1 MIFMTMIPQIDKQ
14 LSNLALAIDWVKQN
28 LKGERRQSAYDNLV
42 KERRK
47 LKKIKNALSLNPAV
61 VLYGA
66 SQCGKSHLASSLLS
80 FDNKSLEIIAKE
92 NGHVEYVP
100 FLTHLNPQGDGEAT
114 GLITR
119 FTIQDVSPIENFS
132 VKVRLMSIKDIVLM
146 LCEGY
151 YNDVTK
157 REPISIG
164 DIETILQSASKGSSV
179 SNHLLDEDDIWDIKD
194 YFDRHISQDMFTNL
208 TTTQYFKRVANIIE
222 SLPRENWTEV
232 VSILWNNNQHFTQL
246 WEQYIMHYAQIDFAD
261 EVYISIN
268 ALLNNTEEPNSLLN
282 VGWLDVLN
290 TNQTQI
296 QLCYY
301 KENNITQKSFSKAYL
316 AALGAEVILHISPD
330 LKNTKTFLKDV
341 DILDFPGARGKE
353 NAVAITGDTIPMILR
368 RGKVSYYFNKYST
381 NREINTLLFCF
392 EPDNFEAKPMGDRL
406 ESWIKDMI
414 GDSPAKRQERL
425 SNYRISPLFFIG
437 TKFNNQLEL
446 KTTDR
451 ADNKGSLNERWI
463 KWFETHL
470 LGSIVTPTNSWFDNW
485 TETQKFF
492 DNIYLL
498 RDFRYSTK
506 IFTGWSS
513 RGNCETAEIVPQDYQ
528 EFRKDLRTS
537 FVENA
542 FVKQHF
548 NNPALCWDEAAVVN
562 KDGSELI
569 IKKLSES
576 SEVIKEARLKNFK
589 SDLADINA
597 MILSEL
603 IKYYHD
609 EKSDSNM
616 LNAKRLAGEA
626 QAALDIAFGRDPYF
640 FGKMMQYF
648 ILNEGDVY
656 RIFHEEFQRTNL
668 TKQKDLGKY
677 VYIRM
682 KAIGLSPDNTFETN
696 LDILSRAYEMKPEDC
711 KQYFESRGIDLQE
724 LFSDLDNGLKN
735 ISQTLAELLEDYWF
749 NTWLRQNNFNALK
762 ELLDETTLTNI
773 LDMLHALYGK
783 LNLTPYIALSIR
795 QYVDKFGTNI
805 DEIQEMIADMC
816 AEILNKFVSNVGY
829 TYLADDAIQSLKEA
843 NEKQQLGLNFSF
855 DDQNEELITPSNI
868 AEIFEAMDD
877 LEAIKNNMGDRL
889 RYIPGVNS
897 RKRWSE
903 LLKIGFIQTQDIP
916 NYDVAANK
924 QLGIIKANFETIK

>member
-1 MIFMTMIPQIDKQ
+1 MVSQIDKQ

-132 VKVRLMSIKDIVLM
+132 VKVKLMSIKDIVLM

-164 DIETILQSASKGSSV
+164 DIEAILQSASKGSSS
-179 SNHLLDEDDIWDIKD
+179 SNHLFDEDDIWDIKD
-194 YFDRHISQDMFTNL
+194 YFDKHISQDMFTNL

-222 SLPRENWTEV
+222 SLPREGWNEV
-232 VSILWNNNQHFTQL
+232 ISVLWNNNQYFTQL
-246 WEQYIMHYAQIDFAD
+246 WEQYILHYAQIDFAD

-268 ALLNNTEEPNSLLN
+268 ALLNNSDEPNTLLN
-282 VGWLDVLN
+282 VGWLDVLK
-290 TNQTQI
+290 TNQTQV

-301 KENNITQKSFSKAYL
+301 KDNNITQKSFSKAYL

-330 LKNTKTFLKDV
+330 LEKTKPFLKDV

-353 NAVAITGDTIPMILR
+353 NAVAITEATIPTILR

-381 NREINTLLFCF
+381 NREISTLLFCF

-406 ESWIKDMI
+406 ETWINDMI
-414 GDSPAKRQERL
+414 GNTPAKRREKL
-425 SNYRISPLFFIG
+425 SNFKISPLFFIG
-437 TKFNNQLEL
+437 TKFNLQLEL
-446 KTTDR
+446 KTSDR
-451 ADNKGSLNERWI
+451 PDNKVSLKERWD

-470 LGSIVTPTNSWFDNW
+470 FGSIVTPTNSWFDNW
-485 TETQKFF
+485 TDVQKYF

-506 IFTGWSS
+506 IFSGWSS
-513 RGNCETAEIVPQDYQ
+513 QGGEEIGEIKPQDYPK
-528 EFRKDLRTS
+528 FRQDLRASFIENS
-537 FVENA
+537 FV
-542 FVKQHF
+542 QHHF
-548 NNPALCWDEAAVVN
+548 SAPALCWDAASIVN
-562 KDGSELI
+562 QDGSKLI

-576 SEVIKEARLKNFK
+576 SEFIKDALLKNFER
-589 SDLADINA
+589 DLEEINA
-597 MILSEL
+597 SIYSEL
-603 IKYYHD
+603 IKFYHD

-640 FGKMMQYF
+640 FGQMMQYF

-724 LFSDLDNGLKN
+724 LFSDPNNGLKN

-749 NTWLRQNNFNALK
+749 NIWLRQNNFNALK

-877 LEAIKNNMGDRL
+877 LDAIKNNMGDRL